1 MRLTTTELADKLGL
15 SKGRISQLVKSG
27 DLAGCYHGSGRER
40 RFDLAKAAAALS
52 RNLDQAQM
60 LGNGAKTA
68 KTLRRIEAG
77 VDDAD
82 LAPMS
87 DDAEGEAEDTP
98 RGKARA
104 RSDTLI
110 PVGDA
115 SRYELARAAKA
126 EEDLRAARLKNGR
139 EEGLYVLAS
148 EVEQATARMLTQ
160 ELAQFETALRDMA
173 RDVADRL
180 GVDYRTVRKIL
191 LDRWRSHRTHRAETL
206 QGIAEQAV
214 PSEAERAEDL

>member
-1 MRLTTTELADKLGL
+1 MSLTATELANKLGL

-27 DLAGCYHGSGRER
+27 DLAGCYQGSGRDR
-40 RFDLAKAAAALS
+40 RFDLVKATAAL
-52 RNLDQAQM
+52 RKNLDQAQM

-68 KTLRRIEAG
+68 RVLRAIDSGEDGATEE
-77 VDDAD
+77 DAYIGAFEEQD
-82 LAPMS
+82 VA
-87 DDAEGEAEDTP
+87 P
-98 RGKARA
+98 RGASRP
-104 RSDTLI
+104 RSDTRI

-115 SRYELARAAKA
+115 SGYELARTAKA
-126 EEDLRAARLKNGR
+126 VEDLRAARLRNGR

-180 GVDYRTVRKIL
+180 GVDYRVVRKIL
-191 LDRWRSHRTHRAETL
+191 LDRWRSHRTDRAGVL
-206 QGIAEQAV
+206 QDAAEKAVPTEAEQA
-214 PSEAERAEDL
+214 EDI